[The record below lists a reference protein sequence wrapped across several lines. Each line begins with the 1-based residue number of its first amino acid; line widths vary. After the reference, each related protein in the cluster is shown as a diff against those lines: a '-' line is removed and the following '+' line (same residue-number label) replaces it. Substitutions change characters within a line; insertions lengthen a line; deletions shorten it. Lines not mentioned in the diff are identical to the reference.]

1 MKSTLDI
8 RIEED
13 LKQKLREIA
22 KKRHRSMTQQIEH
35 WIDVTYEDDHV
46 FDRNN
51 SWHTLEC
58 NTGIGYAGD
67 NTVVTDCTADVYNE
81 PTDLPNGTTI
91 SNGDGCV
98 NTATEE

>member
-35 WIDVTYEDDHV
+35 WIEH
-46 FDRNN
+46 
-51 SWHTLEC
+51 E
-58 NTGIGYAGD
+58 
-67 NTVVTDCTADVYNE
+67 YNE
-81 PTDLPNGTTI
+81 MLWGTYMDAQTI
-91 SNGDGCV
+91 LCG
-98 NTATEE
+98 NTPPTEE

>member
-35 WIDVTYEDDHV
+35 WIEQ
-46 FDRNN
+46 
-51 SWHTLEC
+51 
-58 NTGIGYAGD
+58 G
-67 NTVVTDCTADVYNE
+67 YNE
-81 PTDLPNGTTI
+81 MQWATYVDAKTI
-91 SNGDGCV
+91 LSGS
-98 NTATEE
+98 TPPEKE